1 MRFSKDVNKNVHLQY
16 AMLYKEEETQL
27 VFMAQLKAYNVIP
40 LHLEC
45 AKTKQKK
52 KQTNNNNNKTITK
65 KKKWNAKI
73 LITRPRVQDE
83 QFDTILTEIITCFT
97 LCPSLKVDGVY
108 FFFWNATRPPFG
120 SRPPFLHIL
129 DPPLTVGLQ

>member
-1 MRFSKDVNKNVHLQY
+1 MRFSKDGNKNVHLQY

-52 KQTNNNNNKTITK
+52 KQTTTTTKLEPK
-65 KKKWNAKI
+65 KKVK
-73 LITRPRVQDE
+73 
-83 QFDTILTEIITCFT
+83 C
-97 LCPSLKVDGVY
+97 
-108 FFFWNATRPPFG
+108 
-120 SRPPFLHIL
+120 
-129 DPPLTVGLQ
+129 

>member
-1 MRFSKDVNKNVHLQY
+1 MRFSKDGNKNVHLQY

-52 KQTNNNNNKTITK
+52 KQTTK
-65 KKKWNAKI
+65 
-73 LITRPRVQDE
+73 L
-83 QFDTILTEIITCFT
+83 
-97 LCPSLKVDGVY
+97 
-108 FFFWNATRPPFG
+108 
-120 SRPPFLHIL
+120 
-129 DPPLTVGLQ
+129 